1 MRNYEL
7 RLPEGDLA
15 SRRNASPQRELIESQ
30 INENH
35 VLIDCSRV
43 LSVSESYAD
52 EVFGVLVKTH
62 GIDFVLKNT
71 TVINASPSVLR
82 VIASVIYRRD
92 SEFGRSKDES
102 VA

>member
-15 SRRNASPQRELIESQ
+15 SRRNASPQRELIKNQ
-30 INENH
+30 ISENH

-43 LSVSESYAD
+43 LSISESYAD
-52 EVFGVLVKTH
+52 EIFGVLVKKY

-71 TVINASPSVLR
+71 TVVNASKSVLR

-92 SEFGRSKDES
+92 SECGLSKDES